1 MRHRLVLF
9 SLLITWVS
17 YNALAQLNPL
27 SENAHAR
34 MVFQRA
40 LTAKN
45 REDWEI
51 LIGLGIESEG
61 YGASDAREI
70 SRIMLVR
77 WLTERWIAE
86 AGAPDRRMLEDAIA
100 RGNRRYLYIYDAA
113 KNSYRRDSAGDL
125 MLQGI
130 EGYRSPGKRGDIGQ
144 RRLAGRS
151 EHRREHRP
159 GRLDNGHQN
168 Q

>member
-40 LTAKN
+40 LTAEN

-51 LIGLGIESEG
+51 LIGLGIESGG
-61 YGASDAREI
+61 YGVSDKIPPRSIEIHIGDFRVMISERANLSSLESVLRIVRE
-70 SRIMLVR
+70 
-77 WLTERWIAE
+77 A
-86 AGAPDRRMLEDAIA
+86 AG
-100 RGNRRYLYIYDAA
+100 
-113 KNSYRRDSAGDL
+113 
-125 MLQGI
+125 
-130 EGYRSPGKRGDIGQ
+130 
-144 RRLAGRS
+144 
-151 EHRREHRP
+151 
-159 GRLDNGHQN
+159 
-168 Q
+168 